1 MDITYRPNKGGPD
14 FGYDA
19 TVTHPIVANMTHK
32 QAATVGR
39 ATEQAEKR
47 KILKYGNI
55 CSISNIAFVPT
66 VYEVGGRS
74 GELWTKEF
82 KRLCGMHSAGGHHS
96 FRQYWSMRIS
106 VALQTGMAN
115 AILVRKGE
123 LLNKIKKRQSG
134 GFPPDDIAVM
144 LDSTYSNIDGFNF
157 NNSD

>member
-19 TVTHPIVANMTHK
+19 TVTHPIVANVTHK

-55 CSISNIAFVPT
+55 CSLSNIAFVPI
-66 VYEVGGRS
+66 VYEVGGRP

-82 KRLCGMHSAGGHHS
+82 KRLCGMQFPS
-96 FRQYWSMRIS
+96 
-106 VALQTGMAN
+106 
-115 AILVRKGE
+115 ILVYAYFGCPTNWYGKC
-123 LLNKIKKRQSG
+123 
-134 GFPPDDIAVM
+134 
-144 LDSTYSNIDGFNF
+144 
-157 NNSD
+157 NSS